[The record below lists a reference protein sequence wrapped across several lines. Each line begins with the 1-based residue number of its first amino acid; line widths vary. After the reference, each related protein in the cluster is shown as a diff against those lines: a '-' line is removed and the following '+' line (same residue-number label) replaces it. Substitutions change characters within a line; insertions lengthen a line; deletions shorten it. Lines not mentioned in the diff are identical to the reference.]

1 MTVAFSPGHITCFFH
16 PVDSEG
22 ILKTGSRG
30 VGIRIS
36 GGTEVSVDE
45 RSDSRIVTSI
55 DGKIVSA
62 PVTENVVS
70 QIAPGRGYDIEF
82 INDLPVSQGFGM
94 SASGAISVAL
104 ALCHMNDVPLQET
117 YKFAHIA
124 EVEGGGGLGDVS
136 AISCKGHQPV
146 RVKPGIPPFGEIVDT
161 GIRFERLTLAVL
173 GSKLKTSSVLSDI
186 DVRRRMIG
194 YADAAITEFVA
205 NPSKDL
211 LYSHSR
217 SFSRTCGLESSEV
230 ESALNLL
237 SEYGNAGM
245 CMLGHSIFTDLDQ
258 EEVKEIL
265 GEETEVYSCS
275 STDVMPFIR
284 KV

>member
-94 SASGAISVAL
+94 SASGAISVAKEPHL
-104 ALCHMNDVPLQET
+104 ST
-117 YKFAHIA
+117 T
-124 EVEGGGGLGDVS
+124 
-136 AISCKGHQPV
+136 
-146 RVKPGIPPFGEIVDT
+146 PF
-161 GIRFERLTLAVL
+161 
-173 GSKLKTSSVLSDI
+173 S
-186 DVRRRMIG
+186 
-194 YADAAITEFVA
+194 
-205 NPSKDL
+205 
-211 LYSHSR
+211 
-217 SFSRTCGLESSEV
+217 
-230 ESALNLL
+230 
-237 SEYGNAGM
+237 
-245 CMLGHSIFTDLDQ
+245 
-258 EEVKEIL
+258 
-265 GEETEVYSCS
+265 
-275 STDVMPFIR
+275 
-284 KV
+284 